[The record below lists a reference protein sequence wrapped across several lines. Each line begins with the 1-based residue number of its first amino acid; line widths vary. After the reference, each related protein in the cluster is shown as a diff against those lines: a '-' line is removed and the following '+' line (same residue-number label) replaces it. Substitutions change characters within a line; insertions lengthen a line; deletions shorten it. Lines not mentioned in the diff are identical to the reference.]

1 MDWITGI
8 SKAIDYIEEH
18 ITEPTDYARAAKEAC
33 SSPFNFQR
41 VFALLCGYTLGDYVR
56 MRRLTLAGEEL
67 LSTDAKV
74 IDVALKYGYDSPE
87 SFSRA
92 FTRFRGVSPSAVRKG
107 AAIRSFSRICVKL
120 ILTGGS
126 IMEYRIEKKQAAKI
140 ICRRREFT
148 KPGDDYTN
156 REIPEFWN
164 ECGRDGSMQKL
175 CGYIKDSAQFKGL
188 LGVCFSTEMTDSGF
202 PYGIGAEYDGESD
215 PQDFEIVEIPA
226 YTYAVFTVRGKMP
239 DAFRETYRKICTEF
253 FPQSGYEY
261 GNGVEI
267 EAYPSADVQNPD
279 YSCEIW
285 IAVKPKKKIFSRRS
299 SFGLRFFLS

>member
-33 SSPFNFQR
+33 SSLFNFQR

-92 FTRFRGVSPSAVRKG
+92 FTRFHGVSPSAVRKG
-107 AAIRSFSRICVKL
+107 AAIHSFSRICVKL

-156 REIPEFWN
+156 KEIPEFWN
-164 ECGRDGSMQKL
+164 ECGRDGSIQKL

-226 YTYAVFTVRGKMP
+226 YTYAVFTVRGRMP

-267 EAYPSADVQNPD
+267 EVYPSADVQNPD
-279 YSCEIW
+279 YTCEIW
-285 IAVKPKKKIFSRRS
+285 IAVKPKK
-299 SFGLRFFLS
+299 

>member
-92 FTRFRGVSPSAVRKG
+92 FTRFHGVSPSAVRKG

-120 ILTGGS
+120 ILTGGN

-164 ECGRDGSMQKL
+164 ECGRDGSIQKL

-226 YTYAVFTVRGKMP
+226 YTYAVFTVRGRMP

-279 YSCEIW
+279 YTCEIW
-285 IAVKPKKKIFSRRS
+285 IAVKPKK
-299 SFGLRFFLS
+299 

>member
-18 ITEPTDYARAAKEAC
+18 ITEPTDYARAVKEAC

-285 IAVKPKKKIFSRRS
+285 IAVKPKK
-299 SFGLRFFLS
+299 

>member
-56 MRRLTLAGEEL
+56 MRRLTLAGEAL

-92 FTRFRGVSPSAVRKG
+92 FTRFHGVSPSAVRKG

-164 ECGRDGSMQKL
+164 ECGRDGSIQKL

-226 YTYAVFTVRGKMP
+226 YTYAVFTVRGRMP

-267 EAYPSADVQNPD
+267 EVYPSADVQNPD
-279 YSCEIW
+279 YTCEIW
-285 IAVKPKKKIFSRRS
+285 IAVKPKK
-299 SFGLRFFLS
+299 

>member
-18 ITEPTDYARAAKEAC
+18 ITEPTDYVRAAKEAC

-92 FTRFRGVSPSAVRKG
+92 FTRFHGVSPSAVRKG

-156 REIPEFWN
+156 KEIPEFWN
-164 ECGRDGSMQKL
+164 ECGRDGSIQKL

-267 EAYPSADVQNPD
+267 EVYPSADVQNPD
-279 YSCEIW
+279 YTCEIW
-285 IAVKPKKKIFSRRS
+285 IAVKPKK
-299 SFGLRFFLS
+299 

>member
-33 SSPFNFQR
+33 SSSFNFQR

-92 FTRFRGVSPSAVRKG
+92 FTRFHGVSPSAVRKG

-164 ECGRDGSMQKL
+164 ECGRDGSIQKL

-226 YTYAVFTVRGKMP
+226 YTYAVFTVRGRMP
-239 DAFRETYRKICTEF
+239 DAFRGTYRKICTEF

-261 GNGVEI
+261 GNGVEM
-267 EAYPSADVQNPD
+267 EVYPSADVQNPD
-279 YSCEIW
+279 YTCEIW
-285 IAVKPKKKIFSRRS
+285 IAVKPKK
-299 SFGLRFFLS
+299 

>member
-56 MRRLTLAGEEL
+56 MRRLTLAGEDL

-87 SFSRA
+87 CFSRA
-92 FTRFRGVSPSAVRKG
+92 FTRFHGVSPSAVRKG

-164 ECGRDGSMQKL
+164 ECGRDGSIQKL

-226 YTYAVFTVRGKMP
+226 YTYAVFTVRGRMP

-267 EAYPSADVQNPD
+267 EVYPSADVQNPD
-279 YSCEIW
+279 YTCEIW
-285 IAVKPKKKIFSRRS
+285 IAVKPKK
-299 SFGLRFFLS
+299 

>member
-74 IDVALKYGYDSPE
+74 INVALKYGYDSPE

-92 FTRFRGVSPSAVRKG
+92 FTRFHGVSPSAVRKG

-140 ICRRREFT
+140 ICRRRAFT

-164 ECGRDGSMQKL
+164 ECGRDGSIQKL
-175 CGYIKDSAQFKGL
+175 CGYIKDSAQFNGL

-215 PQDFEIVEIPA
+215 PQDFEIVEIPT

-279 YSCEIW
+279 YTCEIW
-285 IAVKPKKKIFSRRS
+285 IAVKPKK
-299 SFGLRFFLS
+299 

>member
-18 ITEPTDYARAAKEAC
+18 ITEPTDYTRAAKEAC

-92 FTRFRGVSPSAVRKG
+92 FTRFHGVSPSAVRKG

-140 ICRRREFT
+140 ICLRREFT

-164 ECGRDGSMQKL
+164 ECGRDGSIQKL
-175 CGYIKDSAQFKGL
+175 CGYIKDSARFKGL

-267 EAYPSADVQNPD
+267 EVYPSADVQNPD
-279 YSCEIW
+279 YTCEIW
-285 IAVKPKKKIFSRRS
+285 IAVKPKK
-299 SFGLRFFLS
+299 

>member
-56 MRRLTLAGEEL
+56 MRRLTLAGEDL

-92 FTRFRGVSPSAVRKG
+92 FTRFHGVSPSAVRKG

-164 ECGRDGSMQKL
+164 ECGRDGSIQKL

-226 YTYAVFTVRGKMP
+226 YTYAVFTVRGRMP

-267 EAYPSADVQNPD
+267 EVYPSADVQNPN
-279 YSCEIW
+279 YTCEIW
-285 IAVKPKKKIFSRRS
+285 IAVKPKK
-299 SFGLRFFLS
+299 

>member
-18 ITEPTDYARAAKEAC
+18 ITEPTDHARAAKEAC

-92 FTRFRGVSPSAVRKG
+92 FTRFHGVSPSAVRKG

-164 ECGRDGSMQKL
+164 ECGRDGSIQKL

-226 YTYAVFTVRGKMP
+226 YTYAVFTVRGRMP

-267 EAYPSADVQNPD
+267 EVYPSADVQNPD
-279 YSCEIW
+279 YTCEIW
-285 IAVKPKKKIFSRRS
+285 IAVKPKK
-299 SFGLRFFLS
+299 

>member
-8 SKAIDYIEEH
+8 SKAIDCIEEH
-18 ITEPTDYARAAKEAC
+18 ITEPTDYTRAAKEAC

-74 IDVALKYGYDSPE
+74 INVALKYGYDSPE

-92 FTRFRGVSPSAVRKG
+92 FTRFHGVSPSAVRKG

-164 ECGRDGSMQKL
+164 ECGRDGSIQKL

-188 LGVCFSTEMTDSGF
+188 LGVCFSTEMADSGF

-226 YTYAVFTVRGKMP
+226 YTYAVFTVRGRMP

-279 YSCEIW
+279 YTCEIW
-285 IAVKPKKKIFSRRS
+285 IAVKPKK
-299 SFGLRFFLS
+299 

>member
-92 FTRFRGVSPSAVRKG
+92 FTRFHGVSPSAVRKG

-164 ECGRDGSMQKL
+164 ECGRDGSIQKL

-226 YTYAVFTVRGKMP
+226 YTYAVFTVRGRMP

-279 YSCEIW
+279 YTCEMW
-285 IAVKPKKKIFSRRS
+285 IAVKPKK
-299 SFGLRFFLS
+299 

>member
-33 SSPFNFQR
+33 SSSFNFQR

-92 FTRFRGVSPSAVRKG
+92 FTRFHGVSPSAVRKG

-156 REIPEFWN
+156 REIP
-164 ECGRDGSMQKL
+164 
-175 CGYIKDSAQFKGL
+175 
-188 LGVCFSTEMTDSGF
+188 
-202 PYGIGAEYDGESD
+202 
-215 PQDFEIVEIPA
+215 A

-239 DAFRETYRKICTEF
+239 DTFRETYRKICTEF

-285 IAVKPKKKIFSRRS
+285 IAVKPKK
-299 SFGLRFFLS
+299 

>member
-56 MRRLTLAGEEL
+56 MRRLTLAGEAL

-92 FTRFRGVSPSAVRKG
+92 FTRFHGVSPSAVRKG

-164 ECGRDGSMQKL
+164 ECGRDGSIQKL

-202 PYGIGAEYDGESD
+202 SYGIGAEYDSESD

-226 YTYAVFTVRGKMP
+226 YTYAVFTVRGRMP

-267 EAYPSADVQNPD
+267 EVYPSADVQNPD
-279 YSCEIW
+279 YFCEIW
-285 IAVKPKKKIFSRRS
+285 IAVKPKK
-299 SFGLRFFLS
+299 

>member
-18 ITEPTDYARAAKEAC
+18 ITELTDYARAAKEAC

-92 FTRFRGVSPSAVRKG
+92 FTRFHGVSPSAVRKG

-164 ECGRDGSMQKL
+164 ECGRDGSIQKL
-175 CGYIKDSAQFKGL
+175 CGYIKDSARFKGL

-226 YTYAVFTVRGKMP
+226 YTYAVFTVRGRMP

-267 EAYPSADVQNPD
+267 EVYPSADVQNPD
-279 YSCEIW
+279 YTCEIW
-285 IAVKPKKKIFSRRS
+285 IAVKPKK
-299 SFGLRFFLS
+299 

>member
-33 SSPFNFQR
+33 SSSFNFQR

-92 FTRFRGVSPSAVRKG
+92 FTRFHGVSPSAVRKG

-164 ECGRDGSMQKL
+164 ECGRDGSIQKL

-226 YTYAVFTVRGKMP
+226 YTYAVFTVRGRMP
-239 DAFRETYRKICTEF
+239 DAFRGTYRKICTEF

-267 EAYPSADVQNPD
+267 EVYPSADVQNPD
-279 YSCEIW
+279 YTCEIW
-285 IAVKPKKKIFSRRS
+285 IAVKPKK
-299 SFGLRFFLS
+299 

>member
-56 MRRLTLAGEEL
+56 MRRLTLAGEDL

-92 FTRFRGVSPSAVRKG
+92 FTRFHGVSPSAVRKG
-107 AAIRSFSRICVKL
+107 AAIHSFSRICVKL

-164 ECGRDGSMQKL
+164 ECGRDGSIQKL

-188 LGVCFSTEMTDSGF
+188 LGVCFSTEMTDSDF

-239 DAFRETYRKICTEF
+239 DAFSETYRKICTEF

-267 EAYPSADVQNPD
+267 EVYPSADVQNPD
-279 YSCEIW
+279 YTCEIW
-285 IAVKPKKKIFSRRS
+285 IAVKPKK
-299 SFGLRFFLS
+299 

>member
-56 MRRLTLAGEEL
+56 MRRLTLAGEAL

-92 FTRFRGVSPSAVRKG
+92 FTSFHGVSSSAVRKG

-164 ECGRDGSMQKL
+164 ECGRDGSIQKL

-226 YTYAVFTVRGKMP
+226 YTYAVFTVRGRMP

-279 YSCEIW
+279 YTCEIW
-285 IAVKPKKKIFSRRS
+285 IAVKPKK
-299 SFGLRFFLS
+299 

>member
-285 IAVKPKKKIFSRRS
+285 IAVNPKK
-299 SFGLRFFLS
+299 

>member
-33 SSPFNFQR
+33 SSLFNFQR

-92 FTRFRGVSPSAVRKG
+92 FARFHGVSPSAVRTG

-164 ECGRDGSMQKL
+164 ECGRDGSIQKL

-202 PYGIGAEYDGESD
+202 PYGIGAEYDSESD

-226 YTYAVFTVRGKMP
+226 YTYAVFTVRGRMP

-267 EAYPSADVQNPD
+267 EVYPSADVQNPD
-279 YSCEIW
+279 YTCEIW
-285 IAVKPKKKIFSRRS
+285 IAVKPKK
-299 SFGLRFFLS
+299 

>member
-18 ITEPTDYARAAKEAC
+18 ITEPTDHARAAKEAC

-56 MRRLTLAGEEL
+56 MRRLTLAGEDL

-92 FTRFRGVSPSAVRKG
+92 FTRFHGVSPSAVRKG

-164 ECGRDGSMQKL
+164 ECGRDGSIQKL

-226 YTYAVFTVRGKMP
+226 YTYAVFTVRGRMP

-267 EAYPSADVQNPD
+267 EVYPSADVQNPN
-279 YSCEIW
+279 YTCEIW
-285 IAVKPKKKIFSRRS
+285 IAVKPKK
-299 SFGLRFFLS
+299 

>member
-92 FTRFRGVSPSAVRKG
+92 FTRFHGVSPSAVRKG
-107 AAIRSFSRICVKL
+107 AVIHSFSRICVKL

-164 ECGRDGSMQKL
+164 ECGRDGSIQKL

-226 YTYAVFTVRGKMP
+226 YTYAVFTVRGRMP

-267 EAYPSADVQNPD
+267 EVYPSADVQNPD
-279 YSCEIW
+279 YTCEIW
-285 IAVKPKKKIFSRRS
+285 IAVKPKK
-299 SFGLRFFLS
+299 

>member
-18 ITEPTDYARAAKEAC
+18 ITESTDYARAAKEAC

-92 FTRFRGVSPSAVRKG
+92 FTRFHGVSPSAVRKG

-164 ECGRDGSMQKL
+164 ECGRDGSIQKL

-267 EAYPSADVQNPD
+267 EVYPSADVQNPD
-279 YSCEIW
+279 YTCEIW
-285 IAVKPKKKIFSRRS
+285 IAVKPKK
-299 SFGLRFFLS
+299 

>member
-33 SSPFNFQR
+33 SSPFNFQS

-56 MRRLTLAGEEL
+56 MRRLTLAGEAL

-92 FTRFRGVSPSAVRKG
+92 FTRFHGVSPSAVRKD

-164 ECGRDGSMQKL
+164 ECGRDGSIQKL

-226 YTYAVFTVRGKMP
+226 YTYAVFTVRGRMP

-279 YSCEIW
+279 YTCEIW
-285 IAVKPKKKIFSRRS
+285 IAVKPKK
-299 SFGLRFFLS
+299 

>member
-175 CGYIKDSAQFKGL
+175 CGYIKDTAQFKGL

-285 IAVKPKKKIFSRRS
+285 IAVKPKK
-299 SFGLRFFLS
+299 

>member
-33 SSPFNFQR
+33 SSLFNFQR

-92 FTRFRGVSPSAVRKG
+92 FTRFHGVSPSAVRKG

-156 REIPEFWN
+156 KEIPEFWN
-164 ECGRDGSMQKL
+164 ECGRDGSIQKL

-188 LGVCFSTEMTDSGF
+188 LGVCFSTEMTGSGF

-226 YTYAVFTVRGKMP
+226 YTYAVFTVRGRMP

-267 EAYPSADVQNPD
+267 EVYPSADVQNPD
-279 YSCEIW
+279 YTCEIW
-285 IAVKPKKKIFSRRS
+285 IAVKPKK
-299 SFGLRFFLS
+299 

>member
-92 FTRFRGVSPSAVRKG
+92 FTRFHGVSPSAVRKG
-107 AAIRSFSRICVKL
+107 AVIHSFSRICVKL

-164 ECGRDGSMQKL
+164 ECGRDGSIQKL

-226 YTYAVFTVRGKMP
+226 YTYAVFTVHGKMP
-239 DAFRETYRKICTEF
+239 DAFREIYRKICTEF

-267 EAYPSADVQNPD
+267 EVYPSADVQNPD
-279 YSCEIW
+279 YTCEIW
-285 IAVKPKKKIFSRRS
+285 IAVKPKK
-299 SFGLRFFLS
+299 

>member
-92 FTRFRGVSPSAVRKG
+92 FTRFHGVSPSAVRKG

-164 ECGRDGSMQKL
+164 ECGRDGSIQKL

-202 PYGIGAEYDGESD
+202 PYGIGTEYDGESD

-267 EAYPSADVQNPD
+267 EVYPSADVQNPD
-279 YSCEIW
+279 YTCEIW
-285 IAVKPKKKIFSRRS
+285 IAVKPKK
-299 SFGLRFFLS
+299 

>member
-107 AAIRSFSRICVKL
+107 TAIRSFSRICVKL

-285 IAVKPKKKIFSRRS
+285 IAVKPKK
-299 SFGLRFFLS
+299 

>member
-18 ITEPTDYARAAKEAC
+18 ITEPTDYTRAAKEAC

-92 FTRFRGVSPSAVRKG
+92 FTRFHGVSPSAVRKG

-164 ECGRDGSMQKL
+164 ECGRDGSIQKL
-175 CGYIKDSAQFKGL
+175 CGYIKDSARFKGL

-226 YTYAVFTVRGKMP
+226 YTYAVFTVRGRMP

-267 EAYPSADVQNPD
+267 EVYPSADVQNPD
-279 YSCEIW
+279 YTCEIW
-285 IAVKPKKKIFSRRS
+285 IAVKPKK
-299 SFGLRFFLS
+299 

>member
-56 MRRLTLAGEEL
+56 MRRLTLAGEDL

-92 FTRFRGVSPSAVRKG
+92 FTRFHGVSPSAVRKG

-164 ECGRDGSMQKL
+164 ECGRDGSIQKL

-202 PYGIGAEYDGESD
+202 PYGVGAEYDGESD

-226 YTYAVFTVRGKMP
+226 YTYAVFTVRGRMP

-267 EAYPSADVQNPD
+267 EVYPSADVQNPD
-279 YSCEIW
+279 YTCEIW
-285 IAVKPKKKIFSRRS
+285 IAVKPKK
-299 SFGLRFFLS
+299 

>member
-92 FTRFRGVSPSAVRKG
+92 FTRFHGVSPSAVRKG

-164 ECGRDGSMQKL
+164 ECGRDGSIQKL

-188 LGVCFSTEMTDSGF
+188 LGVCFSTEMKDSGF

-226 YTYAVFTVRGKMP
+226 YTYAVFTVRGRMP

-267 EAYPSADVQNPD
+267 EVYPSADVQNPD

-285 IAVKPKKKIFSRRS
+285 IAVKPKK
-299 SFGLRFFLS
+299 

>member
-92 FTRFRGVSPSAVRKG
+92 FTRFHGVSPSAVRKG
-107 AAIRSFSRICVKL
+107 AVIRSFSRICVKL

-126 IMEYRIEKKQAAKI
+126 IMEYRIEKKQATKI

-164 ECGRDGSMQKL
+164 ECGRDGSIQKL

-226 YTYAVFTVRGKMP
+226 YTYAVFTVRGRMP

-279 YSCEIW
+279 YTCEIW
-285 IAVKPKKKIFSRRS
+285 IAVKPKK
-299 SFGLRFFLS
+299 

>member
-92 FTRFRGVSPSAVRKG
+92 FTRFHGVSPSAVRKG
-107 AAIRSFSRICVKL
+107 AAIHSFSRICVKL

-156 REIPEFWN
+156 KEIPEFWN
-164 ECGRDGSMQKL
+164 ECGRDGSIQKL

-226 YTYAVFTVRGKMP
+226 YTYAVFTVRGRMP

-267 EAYPSADVQNPD
+267 EVYPSADVQNPD

-285 IAVKPKKKIFSRRS
+285 IAVKPKK
-299 SFGLRFFLS
+299 

>member
-92 FTRFRGVSPSAVRKG
+92 FTRFHGVSPSAVRKG

-126 IMEYRIEKKQAAKI
+126 IMEYRIEKKQAANI

-164 ECGRDGSMQKL
+164 ECGRDGSIQKL
-175 CGYIKDSAQFKGL
+175 CGYIKDSARFKGL

-267 EAYPSADVQNPD
+267 EVYPSADVQNPD
-279 YSCEIW
+279 YTCEIW
-285 IAVKPKKKIFSRRS
+285 IAVKPKK
-299 SFGLRFFLS
+299 

>member
-92 FTRFRGVSPSAVRKG
+92 FTRFHGVSPSAVRKG

-126 IMEYRIEKKQAAKI
+126 IMEYRIEKKQAANI

-164 ECGRDGSMQKL
+164 ECGRDGSIQKL
-175 CGYIKDSAQFKGL
+175 CGYIKDSARFKGL

-267 EAYPSADVQNPD
+267 EVYPSADVQNPD
-279 YSCEIW
+279 YICEIW
-285 IAVKPKKKIFSRRS
+285 IAVKPKK
-299 SFGLRFFLS
+299 

>member
-92 FTRFRGVSPSAVRKG
+92 FTRFHGVSPSAVRKG

-164 ECGRDGSMQKL
+164 ECGRDGSIQKL

-226 YTYAVFTVRGKMP
+226 YTYAVFTVRGRMP
-239 DAFRETYRKICTEF
+239 DAFRGTYRKICTEF

-267 EAYPSADVQNPD
+267 EVYPSADVQNPD
-279 YSCEIW
+279 YTCEIW
-285 IAVKPKKKIFSRRS
+285 IAVKPKK
-299 SFGLRFFLS
+299 